1 MHQHNICGIL
11 SLGLKER
18 IGVMRAKKYRP
29 ESERYKQE
37 VLGMGE
43 LSKLPNIGKTVEA
56 QLIQVGIETPEA
68 LRQAGAKAAWLKIQ
82 EIDPSACIH
91 RLLALEGAI
100 QGAKKSMLPDAVKA
114 DLKEFYQEHKL

>member
-1 MHQHNICGIL
+1 MHRHNICGIL

-43 LSKLPNIGKTVEA
+43 LSKLPNIGKAVEA

-114 DLKEFYQEHKL
+114 DLKAFYQEHKL